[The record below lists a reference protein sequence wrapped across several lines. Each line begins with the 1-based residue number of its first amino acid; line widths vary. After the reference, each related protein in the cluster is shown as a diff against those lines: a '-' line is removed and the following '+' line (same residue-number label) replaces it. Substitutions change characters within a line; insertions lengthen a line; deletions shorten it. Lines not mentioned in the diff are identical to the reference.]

1 MSVLISNDAE
11 LDTLLDAQEVEHIC
25 EVVLAAEG
33 VEREVEISLS
43 YVDEDEMHEL
53 NHEWRGIDR
62 TTDVLSFECDSA
74 FDEDI
79 PADETLELGDIIL
92 APEVIA
98 RQAPGFGNSPTDE
111 CRLML
116 VHGMLHL
123 LGYDHIEDDE
133 AEVMEARE
141 DAILPRS
148 GARARRGLQAG
159 PRRPHHQPRPR
170 LGAVYDSRIEQGPSV
185 LLKVVLLRRGGFVT
199 AVKTERNIKVMLVAG
214 VCTVIAGCIVGLD
227 IAEWA
232 TVIICCGL
240 VIHGE
245 LCNTA
250 MEAIVDLA
258 TQELHPLAK
267 RAKDIAAASVYVLS
281 ITAAIVGLLVFAH
294 ALDFI

>member
-43 YVDEDEMHEL
+43 YVDEDEMHE
-53 NHEWRGIDR
+53 ECGVFGIYDF
-62 TTDVLSFECDSA
+62 SFECDSA

-92 APEVIA
+92 APQVIA
-98 RQAPGFGNSPTDE
+98 RQAPGFGNSPADE

-141 DAILPRS
+141 DAILR
-148 GARARRGLQAG
+148 
-159 PRRPHHQPRPR
+159 
-170 LGAVYDSRIEQGPSV
+170 
-185 LLKVVLLRRGGFVT
+185 
-199 AVKTERNIKVMLVAG
+199 
-214 VCTVIAGCIVGLD
+214 
-227 IAEWA
+227 
-232 TVIICCGL
+232 
-240 VIHGE
+240 
-245 LCNTA
+245 
-250 MEAIVDLA
+250 DLA
-258 TQELHPLAK
+258 LERGEDPKLVHVGP
-267 RAKDIAAASVYVLS
+267 
-281 ITAAIVGLLVFAH
+281 ITNHAH
-294 ALDFI
+294 D

>member
-43 YVDEDEMHEL
+43 YVDDDEMHEL

-92 APEVIA
+92 APQVIA
-98 RQAPGFGNSPTDE
+98 RQAPGFGNSPADE

-133 AEVMEARE
+133 AESWRPARTPSC
-141 DAILPRS
+141 AIWRLSAVRTPSWSTSAPSPTTPTTRS
-148 GARARRGLQAG
+148 
-159 PRRPHHQPRPR
+159 R
-170 LGAVYDSRIEQGPSV
+170 L
-185 LLKVVLLRRGGFVT
+185 
-199 AVKTERNIKVMLVAG
+199 
-214 VCTVIAGCIVGLD
+214 
-227 IAEWA
+227 
-232 TVIICCGL
+232 
-240 VIHGE
+240 
-245 LCNTA
+245 
-250 MEAIVDLA
+250 
-258 TQELHPLAK
+258 
-267 RAKDIAAASVYVLS
+267 
-281 ITAAIVGLLVFAH
+281 
-294 ALDFI
+294 

>member
-74 FDEDI
+74 FDDDI

-92 APEVIA
+92 APQVIA
-98 RQAPGFGNSPTDE
+98 RQAPGFGNSPADE

-116 VHGMLHL
+116 VHGML
-123 LGYDHIEDDE
+123 DDE

-141 DAILPRS
+141 DA
-148 GARARRGLQAG
+148 
-159 PRRPHHQPRPR
+159 
-170 LGAVYDSRIEQGPSV
+170 V
-185 LLKVVLLRRGGFVT
+185 LR
-199 AVKTERNIKVMLVAG
+199 
-214 VCTVIAGCIVGLD
+214 
-227 IAEWA
+227 
-232 TVIICCGL
+232 
-240 VIHGE
+240 
-245 LCNTA
+245 
-250 MEAIVDLA
+250 DLA
-258 TQELHPLAK
+258 LERGEDPKLVHVGP
-267 RAKDIAAASVYVLS
+267 
-281 ITAAIVGLLVFAH
+281 ITNHAH
-294 ALDFI
+294 D

>member
-74 FDEDI
+74 FDDDI

-92 APEVIA
+92 APQVIA
-98 RQAPGFGNSPTDE
+98 RQAPGFGNSPADE

-133 AEVMEARE
+133 AEVMEAARTLSC
-141 DAILPRS
+141 AIWRS
-148 GARARRGLQAG
+148 SAARIPNWFTSAPSPIMPTTRS
-159 PRRPHHQPRPR
+159 R
-170 LGAVYDSRIEQGPSV
+170 L
-185 LLKVVLLRRGGFVT
+185 
-199 AVKTERNIKVMLVAG
+199 
-214 VCTVIAGCIVGLD
+214 
-227 IAEWA
+227 
-232 TVIICCGL
+232 
-240 VIHGE
+240 
-245 LCNTA
+245 
-250 MEAIVDLA
+250 
-258 TQELHPLAK
+258 
-267 RAKDIAAASVYVLS
+267 
-281 ITAAIVGLLVFAH
+281 
-294 ALDFI
+294 

>member
-11 LDTLLDAQEVEHIC
+11 LDTLLEAPEVERIC

-79 PADETLELGDIIL
+79 PADE
-92 APEVIA
+92 
-98 RQAPGFGNSPTDE
+98 

-141 DAILPRS
+141 DAILR
-148 GARARRGLQAG
+148 
-159 PRRPHHQPRPR
+159 
-170 LGAVYDSRIEQGPSV
+170 
-185 LLKVVLLRRGGFVT
+185 
-199 AVKTERNIKVMLVAG
+199 
-214 VCTVIAGCIVGLD
+214 
-227 IAEWA
+227 
-232 TVIICCGL
+232 
-240 VIHGE
+240 
-245 LCNTA
+245 
-250 MEAIVDLA
+250 DLA
-258 TQELHPLAK
+258 LERGEDPKLVHVGP
-267 RAKDIAAASVYVLS
+267 
-281 ITAAIVGLLVFAH
+281 ITNHAH
-294 ALDFI
+294 D